1 MVKNIFYH
9 LFHIVNK
16 LWPLILN
23 LTKST
28 DMSQLTLENNEFLRQ
43 FEVVANGSMAR
54 IEYAEQ
60 ERKIFL
66 TKLIVPEDIDSAAF
80 KDEFIRTVLD
90 FVAEKNMRVVPT
102 SPEIA
107 GFLRKNKSYKDLLP
121 VGIKL

>member
-1 MVKNIFYH
+1 
-9 LFHIVNK
+9 
-16 LWPLILN
+16 
-23 LTKST
+23 
-28 DMSQLTLENNEFLRQ
+28 MSQLTLENNEFLRQ
-43 FEVVANGSMAR
+43 FEVVVNGSMAR

-66 TKLIVPEDIDSAAF
+66 TKLIVPEEIESAAF
-80 KDEFIRTVLD
+80 KDEFIKIVLD